1 MTAAPSDKITPP
13 THTQKDKKRK
23 SLDRMPL
30 KSIPKDC
37 VRGWN
42 VALHSWWLLTRLM
55 NGHGGRIIFKGLV
68 TGSLAFLFSSD
79 YIGNSSWTWYIIEG
93 GGCTRVGMWIW
104 EEWEAN
110 VIRVHCV
117 QFPTNQCKDYAGNL
131 IPVIILLNKSHIIN
145 WLLDYLKSAMH
156 ICWSIMFTQTLKN
169 LIS

>member
-1 MTAAPSDKITPP
+1 
-13 THTQKDKKRK
+13 
-23 SLDRMPL
+23 
-30 KSIPKDC
+30 
-37 VRGWN
+37 
-42 VALHSWWLLTRLM
+42 M

-93 GGCTRVGMWIW
+93 GGFTRVGMWIW

-145 WLLDYLKSAMH
+145 
-156 ICWSIMFTQTLKN
+156 
-169 LIS
+169 